1 MTFRN
6 PDSEDAAIEQP
17 TIALFAELGWE
28 TANCY
33 HEFVAPYGGPPSTLG
48 RETRAEVVLV
58 RRLRCAIEK
67 LNPGISPNAIEI
79 AIQDLTKDRS
89 VLSPARANQEVY
101 KLLKDGVKVSYK
113 RGDDES
119 EEEGVETVRLI
130 DWNQPENNDFFL
142 ASQFWISGDYG
153 KKRADL
159 VGFVNGI
166 PLVFIEL
173 KASHKKLELA
183 YDKNLSDYKDTI
195 PQVFWYNAFVILSNG
210 SKARIG
216 SMTAGF
222 EHFAEWKKID
232 EEKEPGIISLETMIR
247 GTCEKRKLLDL
258 VENFILF
265 DERKGDLNKLVAKNH
280 QFIGVNNAIA
290 AVEKIGEN
298 RGKLGVFWHTQGSGK
313 SYSMVFFSQKVLR
326 KIPGNWTFVI
336 VTDRE
341 DLDTQIYGNFAKTGA
356 VLEDEKRVRADSGE
370 SLKRML
376 NQEDHRYVFTLIQK
390 FRTDHGER
398 YPVLSTRSDIIVITD
413 EAHRSQYDIFAA
425 NMRSALPN
433 AAFIGFTGTPLMAG
447 EELTKEVFGDYV
459 SVYNFKESVDDVNTV
474 PLYYENRIPELQ
486 LTNDNLTEEIAEICE
501 QADLDDEQERKLER
515 EFAREYHLITREDRL
530 ERVGEDIVAHFMG
543 RGVLAKAMVIS
554 IDKATAVRTF
564 DKVQKYWK
572 IALAKL
578 RKELVAADP
587 MDKPELEKR
596 LKFFEETD
604 MAVVVSQ
611 SQGEIESFRKRRQA
625 LGVEAEY
632 KAIKAQ
638 DPNRCAM
645 LDIEFHRKR
654 FANEEPDL
662 ETKFK
667 NPDNP
672 LRIVFVCAMWITGFD
687 VPSCSTIYLD
697 KPMKNHTLMQT
708 IARANRVFRNKQN
721 GLIVDYVG
729 VFRNLQ
735 KALAIYGAVQDGAI
749 SGDTPIHDKG
759 ELVRQLRDA
768 ISTATAFCMER
779 KVDPAKIRDARG
791 FDREKLKEDAVAAL
805 VVNDETRRQYLN
817 LATAVGAL
825 FKSLL
830 PDAGAFEFSPICNVF
845 KVVAEKIRSEL
856 PFVDISAVMGE
867 VEALLNRSI
876 AADGYEMPPVSND
889 PTRFID
895 LSQIDFEALKAQ
907 FDKGRKAIEAQK
919 LRAKIA
925 LKLALMVKLNRTRI
939 DFLEE
944 FQKMIDEYNAGS
956 SNVETFFAKLMA
968 FTKKLNAEE
977 KRGLA
982 EQLTE
987 EELVI
992 FDLLTKPDIVL
1003 TKQEAAEVK
1012 KVARSLLEKLK
1023 QEKLVL
1029 DWRKQQTT
1037 RAMVF
1042 TTIQDILDDLPR
1054 VYTKEVYEKKCETVY
1069 QHFYEAYLG
1078 QGKGVYGVN

>member
-1 MTFRN
+1 MSYAN

-17 TIALFAELGWE
+17 TIGLFAELGWD
-28 TANCY
+28 TLNCY
-33 HEFVAPYGGPPSTLG
+33 HENFGALSVLG
-48 RETRAEVVLV
+48 RETMADVVLPH
-58 RRLRCAIEK
+58 RLHSAIEK
-67 LNPGISPNAIEI
+67 LNPGVSPNAIEI
-79 AIQDLTKDRS
+79 AVQELRKDRR
-89 VLSPARANQEVY
+89 VMSPARANQAVY
-101 KLLKDGVKVSYK
+101 KLLKDGIKVSYK
-113 RGDDES
+113 KGDDD
-119 EEEGVETVRLI
+119 EEAVEIIKLI
-130 DWNQPENNDFFL
+130 DWTQPGNNDFLL

-183 YDKNLSDYKDTI
+183 YQKNLSDYKDTI
-195 PQVFWYNAFVILSNG
+195 PQVFWYNGFIILSNG
-210 SKARIG
+210 SKAKIG

-222 EHFAEWKKID
+222 EHFSEWKKID
-232 EEKEPGIISLETMIR
+232 EEKEPGLISLETMIR
-247 GTCEKRKLLDL
+247 GTCDHRKLLDL
-258 VENFILF
+258 VENFTIY
-265 DERKGDLNKLVAKNH
+265 DERKGELNKLIAKNH
-280 QFIGVNNAIA
+280 QFLGVNNAIA
-290 AVEKIGEN
+290 AVQEIKDN

-326 KIPGNWTFVI
+326 TIPGNWTFVI

-376 NQEDHRYVFTLIQK
+376 NREDHRYVFTLIQK
-390 FRTDHGER
+390 FHTEHGER

-413 EAHRSQYDIFAA
+413 EAHRSQYDVFAA
-425 NMRSALPN
+425 NMRNALPN

-459 SVYNFKESVDDVNTV
+459 SIYNFRESVDDVNTV

-486 LTNDNLTEEIAEICE
+486 LTNENLTEEIADICDR
-501 QADLDDEQERKLER
+501 ADLDDDQERKLER

-530 ERVGEDIVAHFMG
+530 ERIGEDIVAHFMG

-564 DKVQKYWK
+564 DMVQKYWK
-572 IALAKL
+572 TAILKL
-578 RKELVAADP
+578 KEEVDAADP
-587 MDKPELEKR
+587 MDRPELEER
-596 LKFFEETD
+596 LTFFEKTD

-611 SQGEIESFRKRRQA
+611 SQNEIEEFKKK
-625 LGVEAEY
+625 G
-632 KAIKAQ
+632 
-638 DPNRCAM
+638 
-645 LDIEFHRKR
+645 LDISAHRKR
-654 FANEEPDL
+654 MVKEDL

-667 NPDNP
+667 NPDDP

-708 IARANRVFRNKQN
+708 IARANRVFRDKQN
-721 GLIVDYVG
+721 GLVVDYVG
-729 VFRNLQ
+729 VFRNIQ
-735 KALAIYGAVQDGAI
+735 KALAIYGATQGGGVP
-749 SGDTPIHDKG
+749 GDTPIHDKS
-759 ELVRQLRDA
+759 ELVRQLREA
-768 ISTATAFCMER
+768 IGTTTAFCLER
-779 KVDPAKIRDARG
+779 NVNPATIPDARG

-830 PDAGAFEFSPICNVF
+830 PDAAAYEFSPICNVF

-856 PFVDISAVMGE
+856 PVVDISAVMAD

-876 AADGYEMPPVSND
+876 AAGGYVMPPVSND
-889 PTRFID
+889 PSRYID

-907 FDKGRKAIEAQK
+907 FDKGRKSIEVQK
-919 LRAKIA
+919 LRAQIA
-925 LKLALMVKLNRTRI
+925 VKLAQMVKLNRTRI

-956 SNVETFFAKLMA
+956 SNVEAFFAKLMA

-992 FDLLTKPDIVL
+992 FDLLIKPNITL
-1003 TKQEAAEVK
+1003 NPKETAEVK
-1012 KVARSLLEKLK
+1012 KVAKALLAKLK

-1042 TTIQDILDDLPR
+1042 TTIKDILDQLPR
-1054 VYTKEVYEKKCETVY
+1054 AYTKELYDQKCDVVY
-1069 QHFYEAYLG
+1069 QHFYESYMG
-1078 QGKGVYGVN
+1078 QGKSFYAVN

>member
-1 MTFRN
+1 MSYLN

-17 TIALFAELGWE
+17 TIALFAELGWD
-28 TANCY
+28 TLNCY
-33 HEFVAPYGGPPSTLG
+33 HENFGSLSLLG
-48 RETRAEVVLV
+48 RETMADVVLPN
-58 RRLRCAIEK
+58 RLKAAVEK
-67 LNPGISPNAIEI
+67 LNPDISPNAIEI
-79 AIQDLTKDRS
+79 AVQELTKDRS
-89 VLSPARANQEVY
+89 AMSAARANQAVY
-101 KLLKDGVKVSYK
+101 RVLKDGVKVTYRK
-113 RGDDES
+113 DDDE
-119 EEEGVETVRLI
+119 EESVEIVKVI
-130 DWNQPENNDFFL
+130 DWTLPESNDFFL

-183 YDKNLSDYKDTI
+183 YQKNLSDYRDTI
-195 PQVFWYNAFVILSNG
+195 PQVLWYNAVIILSNG

-222 EHFAEWKKID
+222 EHFSEWKKID
-232 EEKEPGIISLETMIR
+232 DEKESGLISLDTMIR
-247 GTCEKRKLLDL
+247 GVCEKRKLLDL
-258 VENFILF
+258 VENFTIYN
-265 DERKGDLNKLVAKNH
+265 EAKGDLTKLVAKNH
-280 QFIGVNNAIA
+280 QFLGVNNAIA
-290 AVEKIGEN
+290 AVERIKEN
-298 RGKLGVFWHTQGSGK
+298 RGKIGVFWHTQGSGK

-326 KIPGNWTFVI
+326 TIPGNWTFVI

-341 DLDTQIYGNFAKTGA
+341 DLDGQIYRNFANTGA
-356 VLEDEKRVRADSGE
+356 VLEDEKRVRADSAL

-376 NQEDHRYVFTLIQK
+376 NEEDHRYVFTLIQK
-390 FRTDHGER
+390 FRTEYGER

-447 EELTKEVFGDYV
+447 EELTKEVFGEYV
-459 SVYNFKESVDDVNTV
+459 SVYNFKESVDDENTV
-474 PLYYENRIPELQ
+474 PLYYENRIPEVQ
-486 LTNDNLTEEIAEICE
+486 LVNDDLNEEMAAIIED
-501 QADLDDEQERKLER
+501 ADLDDDQQTKLER
-515 EFAREYHLITREDRL
+515 NFKNEYQLITREDRL
-530 ERVGEDIVAHFMG
+530 ERIGEDIVAHFMG

-564 DKVQKYWK
+564 DKVQKHWK
-572 IALAKL
+572 VAIEKL
-578 RKELVAADP
+578 RKEVAAADP
-587 MDKPELEKR
+587 MEKPELEQR
-596 LKFFEETD
+596 LKYFEETD

-611 SQGEIESFRKRRQA
+611 SQNEIEEFKKK
-625 LGVEAEY
+625 G
-632 KAIKAQ
+632 
-638 DPNRCAM
+638 
-645 LDIEFHRKR
+645 LDIATHRKR
-654 FANEEPDL
+654 FVKEDL
-662 ETKFK
+662 ESKFK
-667 NPDNP
+667 KDDDP

-708 IARANRVFRNKQN
+708 IARANRVFRDKQN

-735 KALAIYGAVQDGAI
+735 KALAIYGAAQDGA
-749 SGDTPIHDKG
+749 GDTPIHDKS
-759 ELVRQLRDA
+759 ELVRQLREA
-768 ISTATAFCMER
+768 ISTTMAYCMER

-791 FDREKLKEDAVAAL
+791 FEREKLKEDAVAAL

-817 LATAVGAL
+817 MATGVDSL

-830 PDAGAFEFSPICNVF
+830 PDAAAFEFSPICNVF

-856 PFVDISAVMGE
+856 PVVDISAVMAD

-876 AADGYEMPPVSND
+876 AAGGYVMPPVSND
-889 PTRFID
+889 PSRYID
-895 LSQIDFEALKAQ
+895 LSQIDFDALKAQ
-907 FDKGRKAIEAQK
+907 FDKGRKTVEVQK
-919 LRAKIA
+919 LRSRIA
-925 LKLALMVKLNRTRI
+925 VKLAQMVKLNRTRI

-968 FTKKLNAEE
+968 FTKKLNDEE
-977 KRGLA
+977 KRGIS
-982 EQLTE
+982 ENLTE

-992 FDLLTKPDIVL
+992 LDLLTKPNIAL
-1003 TKQEAAEVK
+1003 TKAEEAQVK
-1012 KVARSLLEKLK
+1012 KVAQALLEKLK
-1023 QEKLVL
+1023 REMLVM
-1029 DWRKQQTT
+1029 DWRKHQTT
-1037 RAMVF
+1037 RARVLI
-1042 TTIQDILDDLPR
+1042 TIQDVLDELPR
-1054 VYTKEVYEKKCETVY
+1054 TYTKELYEAKCDTLY

-1078 QGKGVYGVN
+1078 QGRSVYAGN

>member
-1 MTFRN
+1 MSYAN
-6 PDSEDAAIEQP
+6 PDSEDAAIEKP
-17 TIALFAELGWE
+17 TIALFESLNWK
-28 TANCY
+28 TLNCY
-33 HEFVAPYGGPPSTLG
+33 HEVFAPYGGPPSTLG
-48 RETRAEVVLV
+48 RETMAEVILPH
-58 RRLRCAIEK
+58 RLREAIER
-67 LNPGISPNAIEI
+67 LNPGVSPNAIEI
-79 AIQDLTKDRS
+79 AVQELTKDRR
-89 VLSPARANQEVY
+89 VMSPARANQAVY
-101 KLLKDGVKVSYK
+101 KLLKDGIKVSCK
-113 RGDDES
+113 KGDDED
-119 EEEGVETVRLI
+119 EAVETVKLI
-130 DWNQPENNDFFL
+130 DWTEPGNNDFLL
-142 ASQFWISGDYG
+142 ASQFWISDDYG

-183 YDKNLSDYKDTI
+183 YEKNLSDYKDTI
-195 PQVFWYNAFVILSNG
+195 PQVFHYNAFVILSNG
-210 SKARIG
+210 SRARIG

-232 EEKEPGIISLETMIR
+232 EEKEPGLISLETMIR
-247 GTCEKRKLLDL
+247 GTCDQRKLLDF

-265 DERKGDLNKLVAKNH
+265 DERKGELNKLIAKNH
-280 QFIGVNNAIA
+280 QLLGVNNAIA
-290 AVEKIGEN
+290 AVQEIKEN
-298 RGKLGVFWHTQGSGK
+298 KGKLGVFWHTQGSGK

-336 VTDRE
+336 VTDRD
-341 DLDTQIYGNFAKTGA
+341 DLDGQIYRNFANTGA
-356 VLEDEKRVRADSGE
+356 LLEDEKRVRADSGE

-390 FRTDHGER
+390 FHTEHGEP
-398 YPVLSTRSDIIVITD
+398 YPVLSRRSDIIVITD

-459 SVYNFKESVDDVNTV
+459 SIYNFKESVDDVNTV

-486 LTNDNLTEEIAEICE
+486 LTNDNLTEEIADICDRAE
-501 QADLDDEQERKLER
+501 LDEDQERKLER

-564 DKVQKYWK
+564 DKVQKHWK
-572 IALAKL
+572 TAIAKL
-578 RKELVAADP
+578 RRELTTADP

-596 LKFFEETD
+596 LTFFEETD
-604 MAVVVSQ
+604 MAVVVSPEQ
-611 SQGEIESFRKRRQA
+611 NEIEEFKKK
-625 LGVEAEY
+625 G
-632 KAIKAQ
+632 
-638 DPNRCAM
+638 
-645 LDIEFHRKR
+645 LDIATHRKR
-654 FANEEPDL
+654 MVKEDL

-667 NPDNP
+667 NPDDP

-708 IARANRVFRNKQN
+708 IARANRVWKDKQN

-735 KALAIYGAVQDGAI
+735 KALAIYGAAQDGGN
-749 SGDTPIHDKG
+749 SPIHDKS
-759 ELVRQLRDA
+759 ELVRQLREA
-768 ISTATAFCMER
+768 ISTTTAFCLER
-779 KVDPAKIRDARG
+779 NVNPTTIRDARG

-817 LATAVGAL
+817 LAAAVNAL

-830 PDAGAFEFSPICNVF
+830 PDASAFEFGPICNVF

-856 PFVDISAVMGE
+856 PVVDISAVMAE

-876 AADGYEMPPVSND
+876 AAGGYVMPPVSND
-889 PTRFID
+889 PTRYID

-907 FDKGRKAIEAQK
+907 FDSGRKAIEVQK

-925 LKLALMVKLNRTRI
+925 VKLAQMVKLNRTRI

-956 SNVETFFAKLMA
+956 SNVEAFFAKLMA

-977 KRGLA
+977 QRGLA

-992 FDLLTKPDIVL
+992 FDLLTKPNITL
-1003 TKQEAAEVK
+1003 TQQEAAEVK

-1037 RAMVF
+1037 RAMVR
-1042 TTIQDILDDLPR
+1042 TTIQDILDQLPR
-1054 VYTKEVYEKKCETVY
+1054 AYTKELYEQKCDVVF
-1069 QHFYEAYLG
+1069 QHFFETYSG
-1078 QGKGVYGVN
+1078 QGKSVYGVN